1 MSSND
6 YETSDTH
13 STTTDT
19 AESASESTD
28 STDQLELAAQVELLT
43 EENHRLR
50 QEFVQARQS
59 RYRSTAVGLAAIGIV
74 AALGGLLFP
83 DTRDVLVA
91 LGATGLFG
99 AVLTYYLMPSQFIAA
114 DVGERVYTA
123 AMTNLASISDE
134 LGLRE
139 NRVYVPGETVPARL
153 FVPQHA
159 EYSIPDDRSGPIVV
173 DDDSRGLFLE
183 ATGAELF
190 REFERALTGEVGTEP
205 AVIASQLTDGLV
217 EQFELAQS
225 ADADIDVANGR
236 ATIAITGSAFGSLDR
251 FDHPIPSFLAVG
263 FAAGLDRPVTL
274 EVAAGDDR
282 ADWLVTCRWSSE
294 TETEAA

>member
-50 QEFVQARQS
+50 QEYVQARQS

-83 DTRDVLVA
+83 DARDVLVA

-123 AMTNLASISDE
+123 AMTNLAAISDE

-190 REFERALTGEVGTEP
+190 REFERAVTGEVGTEP

-236 ATIAITGSAFGSLDR
+236 ATIAITGSAFGPLDR
-251 FDHPIPSFLAVG
+251 FDHPLPSFLAVG
-263 FAAGLDRPVTL
+263 FAAGLNRPVTL

-294 TETEAA
+294 SETETA

>member
-50 QEFVQARQS
+50 QEYVRARQS

-190 REFERALTGEVGTEP
+190 REFERAVTGEVGTEP
-205 AVIASQLTDGLV
+205 TVIASQLTDGLV

-225 ADADIDVANGR
+225 ADADIDAANGR

-282 ADWLVTCRWSSE
+282 ADWLVTCRWGSE
-294 TETEAA
+294 TETETA

>member
-50 QEFVQARQS
+50 QEYVQARQS

-190 REFERALTGEVGTEP
+190 REFERAVTGEVGTEP
-205 AVIASQLTDGLV
+205 TVIASQLTDGLV

-225 ADADIDVANGR
+225 ADADIDAANGR

-294 TETEAA
+294 TETEAV